1 MRGYCDKYLAMM
13 KIQVVSSNGMLLS
26 NGNSVCFNELGGNI
40 GRADGNMLVLNDPTK
55 TISRIHATISFRT
68 GQYFIKGLGKLPLY
82 LNDMQL
88 ANDQDIPIHT
98 GDMIKIG
105 SYQLQVIDQLE
116 VIADRPEQL
125 GVADFDPFAPNRQ
138 QTPTSIK
145 GVQKSTTDFDP
156 FAGIVPAPNSLLN
169 ELDKATAHTT
179 NLVNLQPDQ
188 KDTGSGLT
196 DILATR
202 DPTISK
208 GSESV
213 DDPLIA
219 MMGFS
224 AEEGAPSSPSAQV
237 PEINAPMPP
246 IRVKSA
252 ESVSDSIAMSSESVK
267 KDKFLSNEVNKPLV
281 RDSIN
286 SVDQIRKT
294 TSSSADE
301 LLQAFLAGAGIT
313 NQMNPIELTP
323 ELMKLIGM
331 LLRESTQGTLDLL
344 AARANIRKEM
354 RAEMTI
360 IAAKDNNPLKF
371 SPRVEVALN
380 HLLNY
385 KGEEQGFMP
394 PLPSIRDAY
403 DDLRSHQF
411 GFLAGMRATLSDLL
425 NRFSPDQLEKR
436 LVQKN
441 WVDSILP
448 SSRKAKLWNLFAE
461 QYEKISQEA
470 QEDIDTVFSKAF
482 LQAYED
488 QVARLDQIKKKE

>member
-1 MRGYCDKYLAMM
+1 ML
-13 KIQVVSSNGMLLS
+13 KIQVISSNGAIAS
-26 NGNSVCFNELGGNI
+26 NVHPVYFNEYGGNI
-40 GRADGNMLVLNDPTK
+40 GRADGNSLVLNDPTK
-55 TISRIHATISFRT
+55 TISRIHATISFRA

-88 ANDQDIPIHT
+88 TNDQDTPIHT
-98 GDMIKIG
+98 GDMIRIG
-105 SYQLQVIDQLE
+105 PYQLE
-116 VIADRPEQL
+116 AIADQFEQL

-138 QTPTSIK
+138 QAPAGVKS
-145 GVQKSTTDFDP
+145 VQKSMTNFDP

-169 ELDKATAHTT
+169 ELDKVAVHTT
-179 NLVNLQPDQ
+179 GLVNLQPDQ

-196 DILATR
+196 GILATR
-202 DPTISK
+202 DPTTSK
-208 GSESV
+208 GSEIV

-219 MMGFS
+219 MGFS
-224 AEEGAPSSPSAQV
+224 AAKGAPSSPSAQV
-237 PEINAPMPP
+237 PEINAPMPL
-246 IRVKSA
+246 IRAKSA
-252 ESVSDSIAMSSESVK
+252 ESVSDSIEISSKSVK

-286 SVDQIRKT
+286 SVDQVRKT

-323 ELMKLIGM
+323 ELMELIGM

-436 LVQKN
+436 LTQKN

>member
-1 MRGYCDKYLAMM
+1 M
-13 KIQVVSSNGMLLS
+13 
-26 NGNSVCFNELGGNI
+26 
-40 GRADGNMLVLNDPTK
+40 
-55 TISRIHATISFRT
+55 
-68 GQYFIKGLGKLPLY
+68 
-82 LNDMQL
+82 
-88 ANDQDIPIHT
+88 
-98 GDMIKIG
+98 
-105 SYQLQVIDQLE
+105 
-116 VIADRPEQL
+116 
-125 GVADFDPFAPNRQ
+125 
-138 QTPTSIK
+138 
-145 GVQKSTTDFDP
+145 
-156 FAGIVPAPNSLLN
+156 
-169 ELDKATAHTT
+169 
-179 NLVNLQPDQ
+179 
-188 KDTGSGLT
+188 
-196 DILATR
+196 
-202 DPTISK
+202 
-208 GSESV
+208 
-213 DDPLIA
+213 
-219 MMGFS
+219 
-224 AEEGAPSSPSAQV
+224 
-237 PEINAPMPP
+237 
-246 IRVKSA
+246 
-252 ESVSDSIAMSSESVK
+252 
-267 KDKFLSNEVNKPLV
+267 

-286 SVDQIRKT
+286 SVDQVRKT

-301 LLQAFLAGAGIT
+301 LLQAFLARAGIT

-323 ELMKLIGM
+323 ELMELIGM

-436 LVQKN
+436 LTQKN

-488 QVARLDQIKKKE
+488 QVARLDQIKKKNNSFAFLFTK

>member
-1 MRGYCDKYLAMM
+1 
-13 KIQVVSSNGMLLS
+13 
-26 NGNSVCFNELGGNI
+26 
-40 GRADGNMLVLNDPTK
+40 
-55 TISRIHATISFRT
+55 
-68 GQYFIKGLGKLPLY
+68 
-82 LNDMQL
+82 
-88 ANDQDIPIHT
+88 
-98 GDMIKIG
+98 
-105 SYQLQVIDQLE
+105 
-116 VIADRPEQL
+116 
-125 GVADFDPFAPNRQ
+125 
-138 QTPTSIK
+138 
-145 GVQKSTTDFDP
+145 
-156 FAGIVPAPNSLLN
+156 
-169 ELDKATAHTT
+169 
-179 NLVNLQPDQ
+179 
-188 KDTGSGLT
+188 
-196 DILATR
+196 
-202 DPTISK
+202 
-208 GSESV
+208 
-213 DDPLIA
+213 
-219 MMGFS
+219 
-224 AEEGAPSSPSAQV
+224 
-237 PEINAPMPP
+237 
-246 IRVKSA
+246 
-252 ESVSDSIAMSSESVK
+252 
-267 KDKFLSNEVNKPLV
+267 
-281 RDSIN
+281 
-286 SVDQIRKT
+286 
-294 TSSSADE
+294 
-301 LLQAFLAGAGIT
+301 
-313 NQMNPIELTP
+313 
-323 ELMKLIGM
+323 MKLIGM

-448 SSRKAKLWNLFAE
+448 SSRKAKLWNLFTE